1 MNTEDVR
8 RRSPARFVGLT
19 FALAVPF
26 WVLGAV
32 VKTPDGAPV
41 RLPLSALQFVTPLVA
56 ASILVYRD
64 GGGRGLRRFLGRMVD
79 RGRAPSWRTYGLI
92 VVVMPAVYTV
102 GYVVMLG
109 AGRPLPDPVISL
121 GTIPVLLALFF
132 VSAAF
137 EEGGWTGYALDPL
150 QDRWGMVRAALVLG
164 LVWTV
169 FHLVADLQGGHEL
182 GWILWHRMGSV
193 ALRVLLVCAYNV
205 TGKGMLAVLLMH
217 TMDNVSWQLFPNS
230 GSHYDPAF
238 VAPITVAAAIV
249 AVAWSIRLLSRSG
262 SDAASVPQVPL
273 SSQA

>member
-1 MNTEDVR
+1 MNTEDR
-8 RRSPARFVGLT
+8 RHRSPARFIGLT

-56 ASILVYRD
+56 ASILVYRED
-64 GGGRGLRRFLGRMVD
+64 GSRGLRRFLRRLVD
-79 RGRAPSWRTYGLI
+79 AGRAPSWRKYGLI
-92 VVVMPAVYTV
+92 VVVMPAVYAI
-102 GYVVMLG
+102 GYFVMLG
-109 AGRPLPDPVISL
+109 TGRPLPDPMISL
-121 GTIPVLLALFF
+121 ASIAVLLILFF
-132 VSAAF
+132 VSAVF

-238 VAPITVAAAIV
+238 VAPITVAAAV
-249 AVAWSIRLLSRSG
+249 VGVVWSIRLLSRSG
-262 SDAASVPQVPL
+262 SDATSVPQVPQ
-273 SSQA
+273 SSQV